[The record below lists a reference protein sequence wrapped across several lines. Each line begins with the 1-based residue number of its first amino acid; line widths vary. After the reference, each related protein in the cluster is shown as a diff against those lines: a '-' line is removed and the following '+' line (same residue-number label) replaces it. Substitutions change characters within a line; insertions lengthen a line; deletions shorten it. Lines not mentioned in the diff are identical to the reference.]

1 MELAELEVL
10 SVAANQTIVR
20 PPGRAYPGVVIQG
33 DSLSLL
39 ARAALRV
46 LATLKEAGADEETLE
61 AAGLLASGL
70 GGRLLHY
77 QDVLARHGIELP
89 YGDPLTAEEVPMEG
103 EE

>member
-1 MELAELEVL
+1 MELAELEVF

-20 PPGRAYPGVVIQG
+20 PPGRAFPGVVIQG

-70 GGRLLHY
+70 SAADFSITKMFSRSMGSNSLSATR
-77 QDVLARHGIELP
+77 
-89 YGDPLTAEEVPMEG
+89 
-103 EE
+103 